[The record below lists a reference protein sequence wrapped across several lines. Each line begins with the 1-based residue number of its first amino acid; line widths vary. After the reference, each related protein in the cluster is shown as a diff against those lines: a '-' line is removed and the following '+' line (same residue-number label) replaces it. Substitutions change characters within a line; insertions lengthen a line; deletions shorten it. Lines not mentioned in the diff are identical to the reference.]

1 MKRKFFQKN
10 TPLSNPFRLSILG
23 VVLGLSLW
31 QCGDSKPKKLT
42 IYPIVL
48 PNKAPEVIPI
58 PDFKFTNQNN
68 QLIDNQTFKDKI
80 YVADFFFT
88 SCPTICPKV
97 KAQMKRIYDRFKNE
111 PRLALLSHTID
122 PKRDSVAR
130 LKTYS
135 EKLGV
140 TDANRWHFVTGEK
153 DSIYNLARYYNSV
166 AVEDKTAPGG
176 FDHSGYIVLIDKKR
190 QIRSIARGTE
200 AEEVDRFMRDIET
213 LLLEN
218 E

>member
-1 MKRKFFQKN
+1 MTIFLKN
-10 TPLSNPFRLSILG
+10 TPLRNCAI
-23 VVLGLSLW
+23 GLFFALILW
-31 QCGDSKPKKLT
+31 QCGEKKPQKLT
-42 IYPIVL
+42 VYPIVL
-48 PNKAPEVIPI
+48 PNQGAQVVPI
-58 PDFKFTNQNN
+58 PDFRFINQNG
-68 QLIDNQTFKDKI
+68 QIIDNQTFKDKI

-97 KAQMKRIYDRFKNE
+97 KAQMKRIYDRFAQE

-122 PKRDSVAR
+122 PKRDSVGR

-140 TDANRWHFVTGEK
+140 TDANRWQFVTGDK
-153 DSIYNLARYYNSV
+153 DSIYNLTRYYNAV
-166 AVEDKTAPGG
+166 AKEDATAPGG

-213 LLLEN
+213 LLAEK

>member
-1 MKRKFFQKN
+1 MNYFSKN
-10 TPLSNPFRLSILG
+10 SPLSSWLLSAFL
-23 VVLGLSLW
+23 VLAFW
-31 QCGDSKPKKLT
+31 QCGEKKPQKLT
-42 IYPIVL
+42 VYPIVL
-48 PNKAPEVIPI
+48 PNQAPQVIPI
-58 PDFKFTNQNN
+58 PAFRFTNQNG
-68 QLIDNQTFKDKI
+68 QSIDNQTFKDKI

-97 KAQMKRIYDRFKNE
+97 KAQMKRIYDRFANE

-122 PKRDSVAR
+122 PKRDSVGR

-140 TDANRWHFVTGEK
+140 TDATRWQFVTGNK
-153 DSIYNLARYYNSV
+153 DSIYNLARYYNSI
-166 AVEDKTAPGG
+166 AVEDATAPGG
-176 FDHSGYIVLIDKKR
+176 FDHSGYIVLVDKKR

-200 AEEVDRFMRDIET
+200 AAEVDRFMRDIEI
-213 LLLEN
+213 LLAEK

>member
-1 MKRKFFQKN
+1 MIFFSKN
-10 TPLSNPFRLSILG
+10 TPLSTWVFGGFL
-23 VVLGLSLW
+23 VLIFW
-31 QCGDSKPKKLT
+31 QCGEKKPQKLT
-42 IYPIVL
+42 VYPIVL
-48 PNKAPEVIPI
+48 PNQAPQIIPI
-58 PDFKFTNQNN
+58 PAFSFTNQNG
-68 QLIDNQTFKDKI
+68 QIIDNQTFKDKI

-97 KAQMKRIYDRFKNE
+97 KAQMKRIYDRFANE

-122 PKRDSVAR
+122 PKRDSVGR

-140 TDANRWHFVTGEK
+140 KDANRWHFVTGNK
-153 DSIYNLARYYNSV
+153 DSIYNLARYYNSI
-166 AVEDKTAPGG
+166 AVEDATAPGG
-176 FDHSGYIVLIDKKR
+176 FDHSGYIVLVDKKR
-190 QIRSIARGTE
+190 HIRSIARGTE

-213 LLLEN
+213 LLREN

>member
-1 MKRKFFQKN
+1 MKSFSKN
-10 TPLSNPFRLSILG
+10 IPLSNLLF
-23 VVLGLSLW
+23 GLFFAAALW
-31 QCGDSKPKKLT
+31 QCGEKKPKKLLV
-42 IYPIVL
+42 YPIVL
-48 PNKAPEVIPI
+48 PNQGAQVVPI
-58 PDFKFTNQNN
+58 PNFKFTNQNG
-68 QLIDNQTFKDKI
+68 QSIDNQTFKDKV
-80 YVADFFFT
+80 YVVDFFFT

-97 KAQMKRIYDRFKNE
+97 KAQMKRIYDRFTDE

-122 PKRDSVAR
+122 PKRDSVGR
-130 LKTYS
+130 LKIYS

-140 TDANRWHFVTGEK
+140 TDANRWQFVTGNK
-153 DSIYNLARYYNSV
+153 DSIYNLARYYNAIV
-166 AVEDKTAPGG
+166 NEDATAPGG

-213 LLLEN
+213 LLAEK

>member
-1 MKRKFFQKN
+1 MIFFSKN
-10 TPLSNPFRLSILG
+10 APLSSWFFGAFLVVVFGQCSENKPEKLS
-23 VVLGLSLW
+23 V
-31 QCGDSKPKKLT
+31 
-42 IYPIVL
+42 YPIVL
-48 PNKAPEVIPI
+48 PNQAPQVIPI
-58 PDFKFTNQNN
+58 PTFQLVNQNG
-68 QLIDNQTFKDKI
+68 QIVDNQTFKDKI

-97 KAQMKRIYDRFKNE
+97 KAQMKRIYDRFAQE

-122 PKRDSVAR
+122 PKRDSVGR

-140 TDANRWHFVTGEK
+140 MDSNRWQFVTGNK
-153 DSIYNLARYYNSV
+153 DTIYNLARYYNSI
-166 AVEDKTAPGG
+166 AVEDATAPGG
-176 FDHSGYIVLIDKKR
+176 FDHSGYIVLVDKKR

-200 AEEVDRFMRDIET
+200 ANEVDRFMRDITT
-213 LLLEN
+213 LLQEK